1 MHWLTEKTDS
11 LLTWD
16 KCYGRR
22 NHFGKKCPKT
32 FIVPSV
38 WLFLLHLCN
47 VDVDYYAIFEIY
59 GNEQRWTQEII
70 TKLKHQFFMLLQY
83 KDRVEDLPL
92 SSKAECSAGRRT
104 NFYTSKIKL
113 FNNLHICKSMIL
125 WSNQNHGWRQ

>member
-1 MHWLTEKTDS
+1 MAEETILAKNVQK
-11 LLTWD
+11 LLQFRLSD
-16 KCYGRR
+16 
-22 NHFGKKCPKT
+22 FS
-32 FIVPSV
+32 F
-38 WLFLLHLCN
+38 LHLCN
-47 VDVDYYAIFEIY
+47 VDVDYAIFEIY

-113 FNNLHICKSMIL
+113 FNNLHIC
-125 WSNQNHGWRQ
+125 NQ